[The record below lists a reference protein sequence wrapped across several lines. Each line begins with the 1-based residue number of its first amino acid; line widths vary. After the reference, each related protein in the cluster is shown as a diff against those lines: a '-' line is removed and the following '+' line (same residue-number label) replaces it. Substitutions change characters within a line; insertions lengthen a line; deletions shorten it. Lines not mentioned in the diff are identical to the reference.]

1 MQKPNVY
8 LFPQLDDNY
17 GYLIKNPHE
26 TKGVLVDPSDLD
38 MCLKILELNDCSAS
52 HIIITHHHDDHI
64 GAVDEIKSRFK
75 SLVIGYKNDSKI
87 PKPSIQFIH
96 NQIADMYKDYLF

>member
-26 TKGVLVDPSDLD
+26 VDV
-38 MCLKILELNDCSAS
+38 EF
-52 HIIITHHHDDHI
+52 TH
-64 GAVDEIKSRFK
+64 
-75 SLVIGYKNDSKI
+75 
-87 PKPSIQFIH
+87 
-96 NQIADMYKDYLF
+96 

>member
-38 MCLKILELNDCSAS
+38 MCLKILELM
-52 HIIITHHHDDHI
+52 I
-64 GAVDEIKSRFK
+64 AVP
-75 SLVIGYKNDSKI
+75 LT
-87 PKPSIQFIH
+87 
-96 NQIADMYKDYLF
+96 